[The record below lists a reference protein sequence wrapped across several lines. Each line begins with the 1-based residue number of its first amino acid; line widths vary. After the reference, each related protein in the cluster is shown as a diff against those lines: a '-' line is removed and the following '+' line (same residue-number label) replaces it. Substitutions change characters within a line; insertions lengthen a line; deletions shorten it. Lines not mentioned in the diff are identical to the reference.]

1 MAEGGFDERTPFMEH
16 TDDTGGDD
24 EEPTAPPPTGGNV
37 SMGFTP
43 GEPKAKSTPATR
55 HTRMN
60 TPGELP
66 SYFEKL
72 PDTIDISTTITAESK
87 LKEEFPHAN
96 MNKLKYKMDGERV
109 KVGIFAP
116 GKAYY
121 YLTTKK
127 QGTDEYQINK
137 SLTREVLKALGK
149 SRRDTIAEKMQELT
163 AEIADYKKIAA
174 DSNENEIER
183 NKAREYA
190 LSKLNERTDLKK
202 ELDKLKKGVFQPS
215 ENIEMV
221 TFNEN
226 EAARQQRG
234 KEIQAEIEVQ
244 ETVLDSPDS
253 TPEEKARAA

>member
-1 MAEGGFDERTPFMEH
+1 MAEGGFNEKTPLMQD
-16 TDDTGGDD
+16 TDDTGGGD
-24 EEPTAPPPTGGNV
+24 EEPNVPPPTSGNV

-72 PDTIDISTTITAESK
+72 PDTIDISTAITAENK
-87 LKEEFPHAN
+87 LKEEFPQADI
-96 MNKLKYKMDGERV
+96 NKLKYKMDDERV

-127 QGTDEYQINK
+127 LGTDEYQINK
-137 SLTREVLKALGK
+137 SLTREILKALGK
-149 SRRDTIAEKMQELT
+149 SRRDIIEETMQQLT
-163 AEIADYKKIAA
+163 TEIADYKKIAA
-174 DSNENEIER
+174 DPNENEIER
-183 NKAREYA
+183 NKARKYA

-202 ELDKLKKGVFQPS
+202 R
-215 ENIEMV
+215 
-221 TFNEN
+221 T
-226 EAARQQRG
+226 
-234 KEIQAEIEVQ
+234 
-244 ETVLDSPDS
+244 
-253 TPEEKARAA
+253 